1 MTRDGHRRRKD
12 TMRSPIP
19 DYLLEVLQSC
29 SADLSGHVADYIP
42 ELAKADPDRRALAV
56 ATVDGSTYGGGD
68 DQHEFTIQSISKP
81 FAYALAIDDIGLEAV
96 LAAVGV
102 EPSGE
107 AFNEL
112 SLEGGTGRPLNPMI
126 NAGAIA
132 AHQLLTADDDAAKN
146 SGQPGPTDAAPTD
159 TAPEHPA
166 RTNQVR
172 RRVSRLLDGLSA
184 FAGRE
189 LRIDY
194 AAADSEYRD
203 AYRNMAIAH
212 MLRNHEAITN
222 EPTEAVRGYL
232 DQCGVL
238 VTVRDIAL
246 MAATLANNGLQ
257 PRTGERVISAEAARQ
272 TLSVMA
278 TCGMYDASGAW
289 LARIGIP
296 AKSGVSGGIIGVLPG
311 QVGIASF
318 APRLD
323 AAGNSVQGV
332 EMFQRLSQDM
342 GLHLMSNEQPS
353 NTAVRGIRTIDDDG
367 TSTSRIR
374 LQGTIRFSGAERVLR
389 SVVEAAETG
398 ELEDCIRLDFS
409 MVQSVSQTGVR
420 MLGEMIRRLQ
430 LQGYEVEIDDPEEVY
445 PQG

>member
-1 MTRDGHRRRKD
+1 
-12 TMRSPIP
+12 MRSPIP
-19 DYLLEVLQSC
+19 DYLQEVLQNC
-29 SADLSGHVADYIP
+29 SADTSGHVADYIP
-42 ELAKADPDRRALAV
+42 ELARADPDRRALAV
-56 ATVDGSTYGGGD
+56 ATVDGSTYGSGD
-68 DQHEFTIQSISKP
+68 DEHQFTIQSISKP
-81 FAYALAIDDIGLEAV
+81 FIYALAIDDIGLQAV
-96 LAAVGV
+96 LEAVGV

-132 AHQLLTADDDAAKN
+132 AHQLLNAESKDTEHKDSEHRGTADRR
-146 SGQPGPTDAAPTD
+146 P

-166 RTNQVR
+166 RTDEVQR
-172 RRVSRLLDGLSA
+172 RTDRVLTGLSA
-184 FAGRE
+184 CAGRD
-189 LRIDY
+189 LSIDY
-194 AAADSEYRD
+194 EAAESEYRD
-203 AYRNMAIAH
+203 AYRNLAIAH
-212 MLRNHEAITN
+212 MLRTHEVITN
-222 EPTEAVRGYL
+222 EPVEAVRGYI
-232 DQCGVL
+232 DQCAVL

-246 MAATLANNGLQ
+246 MAATLANNGVQ
-257 PRTGERVISAEAARQ
+257 PCTGERVVSAKASRQ
-272 TLSVMA
+272 ALSVMT

-318 APRLD
+318 SPRLD

-332 EMFQRLSQDM
+332 EMFERLSQDM

-353 NTAVRGIRTIDDDG
+353 NTAVRGIRTITEEG

-389 SVVEAAETG
+389 SVVAASESG
-398 ELEDCIRLDFS
+398 QLEDRIRLDLS
-409 MVQSVSQTGVR
+409 RVESVSETGVR
-420 MLGEMIRRLQ
+420 MLGELIRRLEEA
-430 LQGYEVEIDDPEEVY
+430 GYGVAVDDPEGVC
-445 PQG
+445 PHR